1 MRNDLADR
9 SHVRIGDAP
18 AQEARSVLRWFRGL
32 LRQPHFMTLAPLD
45 VWVRLLTRRGARVG
59 LVHVPWVTA
68 GLFVSALSTVITLP
82 ERFGVWAYRK
92 ARRLEPERFDHPP
105 GTIVVV
111 GYFRSGT
118 THLHYLL
125 SCDPRTVTPRWHQA
139 LVPQGFR
146 LSWMVGRWAIIPFL
160 PNRRPQDDMSFGSS
174 WPAEDEFA
182 ICNWTLASAMISKFV
197 MPSLHADLG
206 RYHALEGLTDAERS
220 RWRRAMTG
228 FAWKVTRGAR
238 GRVLLLKSPGHTARV
253 RELWRLFGGNV
264 RFVHVSREPLDVIE
278 SNLRL
283 HDRLRSQL
291 LQKGLDRDELRRRIV
306 EEYEHTER
314 KFLAEIAELP
324 AGRVARVRYQ
334 DIASDPMGELRRIYD
349 ELGLEWTN
357 ALAQRASAYLQSVRD
372 YRAASDGRSSPAD
385 ERERQV
391 CDQLRHLFGHDQP
404 PVPTAPL
411 PAINESRSPRWK
423 GYAAALVSAILAY
436 AGWLGLIALIKSR
449 ADAVVWI
456 VGLVIGG
463 ASVHAAH
470 VGSVRLGWWCVVL
483 TLLVLIGIQLPAT
496 LIVFD
501 YAPGHPPWSRE
512 WTYHNVKGSLQGIA
526 SISTIIYTLIGCLGA
541 FRMATRTHLRPP
553 CG

>member
-1 MRNDLADR
+1 MISPIVRN
-9 SHVRIGDAP
+9 VRIGDAP
-18 AQEARSVLRWFRGL
+18 AQEAMFVLRRFRGL
-32 LRQPHFMTLAPLD
+32 LRQPHFLTLAPLD

-59 LVHVPWVTA
+59 PAHVPWVVA
-68 GLFVSALSTVITLP
+68 ALLVSTLSTAITLP

-92 ARRLEPERFDHPP
+92 ARRLEPEGFDHPP

-220 RWRRAMTG
+220 RWRRAMAG

-264 RFVHVSREPLDVIE
+264 RFVHISREPLDVIE

-306 EEYEHTER
+306 EEYEHTEQ

-324 AGRVARVRYQ
+324 PGRVARMRYQ
-334 DIASDPMGELRRIYD
+334 DLAADPVGTVRRAYD
-349 ELGLEWTN
+349 ELGLEWTD
-357 ALAQRASAYLQSVRD
+357 AVERRISTYLQSVRE
-372 YRAASDGRSSPAD
+372 YRAASGGGTSPVD
-385 ERERQV
+385 ERERQA
-391 CDQLRHLFGHDQP
+391 CERLRRLFGHDQP
-404 PVPTAPL
+404 PVPTATRPSFD
-411 PAINESRSPRWK
+411 ESRPPRWR
-423 GYAAALVSAILAY
+423 GYAAACIAAAAAA

-449 ADAVVWI
+449 ADALVWI

-463 ASVHAAH
+463 SSVHAAH

-512 WTYHNVKGSLQGIA
+512 WTYHNFKGSLQGIT
-526 SISTIIYTLIGCLGA
+526 SVSTIIYTLIACMGA
-541 FRMATRTHLRPP
+541 YRMASRTHLRPP